1 METFEKD
8 PRTLEEVVV
17 VEQRPL
23 RAAFARDA
31 EVAENWQPQAA
42 REA

>member
-8 PRTLEEVVV
+8 LRTMEEVVV

-23 RAAFARDA
+23 RAAFDDA
-31 EVAENWQPQAA
+31 EVVENWQPQAA

>member
-1 METFEKD
+1 VETFEKD
-8 PRTLEEVVV
+8 LRTMEEVV

-23 RAAFARDA
+23 RAAFDDA
-31 EVAENWQPQAA
+31 EVVENWQPQAA

>member
-17 VEQRPL
+17 EQRPL
-23 RAAFARDA
+23 RAAFGDA